1 LTADGK
7 GFVGEVRVAKRELDK
22 LTGSANKGSNAA
34 RKHTRAHRQGAAAT
48 RDFGES
54 MRIAHSRALKYFGI
68 FVGAQGISAATRGL
82 IRHADSF
89 TQIGN
94 AVRLST
100 DAGIDHAAT
109 QQEIFDIAHRTR
121 APVAELADLYQKLTI
136 SSADLGA
143 SNEQFLR
150 VLEGVGQAL
159 VINGTSAQQAR
170 GALLQFSQAMS
181 SNIVRAEE
189 FNSILEGAKP
199 ILIAVANNLDAAG
212 GSVGKL
218 RKLVIEG
225 EVSSREFFAAFE
237 RGLPYLAENFEKA
250 DSTVGQGLVQIDN
263 ALTQLIGRMDETS
276 AASRAVAGALEEF
289 AEYMAEVD
297 AEGLA
302 DALTPVVTVVGALA
316 AAMLVGG
323 ATALTAYGLKMA
335 AARVQTQWFALT
347 ATKAAA
353 RVDLLRLAKRTG
365 IVTARKYATAVGNT
379 SFALRGL
386 GRLLAL
392 LAGPAGWAVVAG
404 GALISL
410 ARSTSDAGRAAS
422 EYERI
427 LNEIRERNKS
437 GGGSLAGLN
446 YAERK
451 ARLDLDIKEA
461 NRVLEK
467 AKAELAD
474 IDDDIARKRRPR
486 RGIASRNNARN
497 RAEARELE
505 GERTLYVQAVLAAEN
520 RLRNARERRNRELYG
535 EGPNPLT
542 ASGPQV
548 ARLPSP
554 FDDAGRRRDAVA
566 GLARIEQE
574 LRAPLERVNHAYQ
587 ERYKTILDNTQAG
600 SQLQRELL
608 LGIEILKEEETT
620 AIKARETADRKRA
633 ADEAAQRLTA
643 SGLPALAAARERQLE
658 LAAVT
663 DLSAVALQRQA
674 AKTRIT
680 EDVLEEFG
688 AATQQVQ
695 QAIIAARLAIE
706 QQESALERMAEAYQ
720 AITGNAAAYAQ
731 QLRDL
736 NAAEQLALANAA
748 NSGAKPAEIAAQ
760 QADIA
765 NAAELERERLHTE
778 QYLANHRNRWE
789 RQIRDAQGYR
799 SAIEQA
805 EDSHQKNLLGLQFAN
820 QPQIAAIAQRHS
832 QTITALDRGEEVS
845 AKKKF
850 KFGLDLAQEGLS
862 QAAQYSKKAWKL
874 NQLASI
880 TSAVINTYEGITK
893 ALSALPPPF
902 SFAAAAAVG
911 AAGFAQVAAIRA
923 QQPPQGFARGGIVDR
938 PTFFTARGV
947 PSGVAGEAGPE
958 AILPLRRGPGGRL
971 GVHAGGGLRPV
982 IIRITIGDVHVQAEP
997 GQQPLAVGQAV
1008 TAQVLEALAP
1018 AVRSVIT
1025 NEQRPGGLLNR
1036 TDKTS

>member
-1 LTADGK
+1 MAGDLNVGIRLTADGK
-7 GFVGEVRVAKRELDK
+7 GFVGEIRVAQRELDK
-22 LTGSANKGSNAA
+22 LTGGTRKAGRANTQYAGTA
-34 RKHTRAHRQGAAAT
+34 RRVETANRRVGKSFLDAHGHT
-48 RDFGES
+48 
-54 MRIAHSRALKYFGI
+54 LKYLVGI
-68 FVGAQGISAATRGL
+68 GGITAATRGL
-82 IRHADSF
+82 LRQADSY
-89 TQIGN
+89 TQISN
-94 AVRLST
+94 AVRIATGS
-100 DAGIDHAAT
+100 AAEHAAVSD
-109 QQEIFDIAHRTR
+109 ELFDIAQRTR
-121 APVAELADLYQKLTI
+121 APLTAVADLYQKLSI
-136 SSADLGA
+136 SAADLGA
-143 SNEQFLR
+143 SNADMLQ
-150 VLEGVGQAL
+150 VIEGVGQAL
-159 VINGTSAQQAR
+159 VINGTSAAQAS
-170 GALLQFSQAMS
+170 GALLQLSQALGGGV
-181 SNIVRAEE
+181 VRAEE
-189 FNSILEGAKP
+189 LNSVLEGAKP

-212 GSVGKL
+212 GSVSKL
-218 RKLVIEG
+218 RALVAAG
-225 EVSSREFFAAFE
+225 EVTSRAFFEALKA
-237 RGLPYLAENFEKA
+237 GLPELAEDFEKA
-250 DSTVGQGLVQIDN
+250 NSTIGQGFVQVDN
-263 ALTQLIGRMDETS
+263 AMTQLVGRTDE
-276 AASRAVAGALEEF
+276 ARGASIAFAGALESL
-289 AEYMAEVD
+289 AEQLAEVD
-297 AEGLA
+297 A
-302 DALTPVVTVVGALA
+302 DALAVALQRMQTIATLIVGILGVRMVVALGAYTLSAGSA
-316 AAMLVGG
+316 AIATFKLSANMVAFNANIAIAARRAGA
-323 ATALTAYGLKMA
+323 ATAAFKATRRA
-335 AARVQTQWFALT
+335 AL
-347 ATKAAA
+347 
-353 RVDLLRLAKRTG
+353 
-365 IVTARKYATAVGNT
+365 
-379 SFALRGL
+379 GL
-386 GRLLAL
+386 GRGLAL
-392 LAGPAGWAVVAG
+392 FTGPIGWITIAATGFASLAFSTREASDAAREYARIQERIQSGASGAAG
-404 GALISL
+404 GGESPAKQLVAYAEKVLRDAQEELRLVAAAGANVPHDATRNANL
-410 ARSTSDAGRAAS
+410 APFEKRVADAERILRAARARVERAAS
-422 EYERI
+422 LQLEDDPQ
-427 LNEIRERNKS
+427 
-437 GGGSLAGLN
+437 LAGAAPAAAPDTAAANAAAAAFRNLQRRLLTEREAIEAE
-446 YAERK
+446 YAARRAIIK
-451 ARLDLDIKEA
+451 A
-461 NRVLEK
+461 
-467 AKAELAD
+467 AD
-474 IDDDIARKRRPR
+474 AATEQQRTDAATRALTD
-486 RGIASRNNARN
+486 RN
-497 RAEARELE
+497 RAIHEIYLRGQAELQRAE
-505 GERTLYVQAVLAAEN
+505 EAAEQ
-520 RLRNARERRNRELYG
+520 ERRRE
-535 EGPNPLT
+535 
-542 ASGPQV
+542 
-548 ARLPSP
+548 
-554 FDDAGRRRDAVA
+554 
-566 GLARIEQE
+566 
-574 LRAPLERVNHAYQ
+574 
-587 ERYKTILDNTQAG
+587 
-600 SQLQRELL
+600 
-608 LGIEILKEEETT
+608 
-620 AIKARETADRKRA
+620 
-633 ADEAAQRLTA
+633 LTA
-643 SGLPALAAARERQLE
+643 SGLPALAAARERQKE

-695 QAIIAARLAIE
+695 QAIIASRLAIE

-748 NSGAKPAEIAAQ
+748 NSGAKPAEIAAA

-765 NAAELERERLHTE
+765 RGADLERERLHTE
-778 QYLANHRNRWE
+778 QHLANHRNRWE

-805 EDSHQKNLLGLQFAN
+805 EDAHQKNLLGLQFAN

>member
-1 LTADGK
+1 MTGDLKVGIRLTADGK

-34 RKHTRAHRQGAAAT
+34 RKHARAHREADTAT
-48 RDFGES
+48 RGFGES
-54 MRIAHSRALKYFGI
+54 VRGAHRRVIQYASAYF
-68 FVGAQGISAATRGL
+68 GAQGIAAFTRGL
-82 IRHADSF
+82 VRHADSY
-89 TQIGN
+89 TQVSN
-94 AVRLST
+94 AVRIAT
-100 DAGIDHAAT
+100 DSAGEHAAVQT
-109 QQEIFDIAHRTR
+109 QLFDIAHRTR
-121 APVAELADLYQKLTI
+121 APIAAVADLYQKLSI
-136 SSADLGA
+136 SAADLGA
-143 SNEQFLR
+143 SNADMLQ
-150 VLEGVGQAL
+150 VIEGVGQAL
-159 VINGTSAQQAR
+159 VINGTSAAQAS
-170 GALLQFSQAMS
+170 GALLQLSQALGGGV
-181 SNIVRAEE
+181 VRAEE
-189 FNSILEGAKP
+189 LNSVLEGAKP

-212 GSVGKL
+212 GSVSKL
-218 RKLVIEG
+218 RALVAAG
-225 EVSSREFFAAFE
+225 EVTSREFFEALKA
-237 RGLPYLAENFEKA
+237 GLPGLAEDFEEA
-250 DSTVGQGLVQIDN
+250 NSTIGQGFVQVDN
-263 ALTQLIGRMDETS
+263 AMTKLIGRMDETS
-276 AASRAVAGALEEF
+276 GASRALAGALETV
-289 AEYMAEVD
+289 AERLADVD
-297 AEGLA
+297 AAALA
-302 DALTPVVTVVGALA
+302 DALAPVAVAVGALA
-316 AAMLVGG
+316 SAMLVSGVV
-323 ATALTAYGLKMA
+323 ALTTYAAKMA
-335 AARVQTQWFALT
+335 AA
-347 ATKAAA
+347 KAATDA
-353 RVDLLRLAKRTG
+353 MV
-365 IVTARKYATAVGNT
+365 
-379 SFALRGL
+379 
-386 GRLLAL
+386 
-392 LAGPAGWAVVAG
+392 LAGPRATAAVK
-404 GALISL
+404 ALS
-410 ARSTSDAGRAAS
+410 ARMTATAAAATGFGRAARFAAAMMTRLGAAFRLAIGPVGWIATAAFAFWQLRDAS
-422 EYERI
+422 RGASSAAEEYARIQERI
-427 LNEIRERNKS
+427 QS
-437 GGGSLAGLN
+437 GASGAAGGGKSPAKRLVAYAEKVLRDAQEELRLVEAAGANVPHDATRNANLAPFEKRVADAERVLRAARARVERAASLQLEDDPQLAGAAPTAAPDTSAGDAAAAAFRNLQRRLLTEREAIEAE
-446 YAERK
+446 YAARRAIIKAADAATEQERTD
-451 ARLDLDIKEA
+451 AATRALTD
-461 NRVLEK
+461 
-467 AKAELAD
+467 
-474 IDDDIARKRRPR
+474 
-486 RGIASRNNARN
+486 RN
-497 RAEARELE
+497 RAIHEIYLRGQAELQRAE
-505 GERTLYVQAVLAAEN
+505 EAAEQ
-520 RLRNARERRNRELYG
+520 ERRRE
-535 EGPNPLT
+535 
-542 ASGPQV
+542 
-548 ARLPSP
+548 
-554 FDDAGRRRDAVA
+554 
-566 GLARIEQE
+566 
-574 LRAPLERVNHAYQ
+574 
-587 ERYKTILDNTQAG
+587 
-600 SQLQRELL
+600 
-608 LGIEILKEEETT
+608 
-620 AIKARETADRKRA
+620 
-633 ADEAAQRLTA
+633 LTA

-688 AATQQVQ
+688 AATEQVQ

-805 EDSHQKNLLGLQFAN
+805 EDAHQKNLLGLQFAN

-971 GVHAGGGLRPV
+971 GVHAGAVLRPV

-997 GQQPLAVGQAV
+997 GQQPIAVGQAV